1 MNTIMK
7 KIQQYGTSTV
17 FLLLVLFAVAGTS
30 WIRARRF
37 EKIKYLEH
45 LDERAVTIDNT
56 EYQFRDLAF
65 YLAYQEQSA
74 WEQAKAYDL
83 EHPKKYWNL
92 RGDSGAYIRSAAR
105 DIAMDMKIHDV
116 IFYEMAVEDN
126 VTLTQEE
133 ITYMENQK
141 SDFWSDLEEEGR
153 IRLGVSEDEIAQTFE
168 MMALAQKEQQ
178 LFADKMGVDFRE
190 YNINGDSYQELLSEH
205 TYEINEKLWERI
217 NFGNIT
223 LD

>member
-1 MNTIMK
+1 
-7 KIQQYGTSTV
+7 
-17 FLLLVLFAVAGTS
+17 
-30 WIRARRF
+30 
-37 EKIKYLEH
+37 
-45 LDERAVTIDNT
+45 
-56 EYQFRDLAF
+56 
-65 YLAYQEQSA
+65 
-74 WEQAKAYDL
+74 
-83 EHPKKYWNL
+83 
-92 RGDSGAYIRSAAR
+92 
-105 DIAMDMKIHDV
+105 MDMMIHDV

-141 SDFWSDLEEEGR
+141 SDFWSDLEEEGW
-153 IRLGVSEDEIAQTFE
+153 IRLGVSEDEITQTFE